1 MPKKVLDAELV
12 THLDGLEREVRLAN
26 TLLSVNKTAAA
37 REIAATAVANR
48 DKFIAYLHASGF
60 HVPGQR
66 RGSHGSR
73 EGSVNSAVSSASRNS
88 HGSRRHPS
96 RSTSA
101 GTAKTNNSNGS
112 RSISGSTSA
121 RNGSHSSHGGRRT
134 KRRCRS

>member
-26 TLLSVNKTAAA
+26 ILLSVNKTAAA
-37 REIAATAVANR
+37 RDIAATAVSNR

-73 EGSVNSAVSSASRNS
+73 EGSVNSAASSASRNS
-88 HGSRRHPS
+88 HGSRRHSASANTKSSHGS
-96 RSTSA
+96 RSTSV
-101 GTAKTNNSNGS
+101 
-112 RSISGSTSA
+112 SGSTSA
-121 RNGSHSSHGGRRT
+121 QNGSRSSHGGRRT